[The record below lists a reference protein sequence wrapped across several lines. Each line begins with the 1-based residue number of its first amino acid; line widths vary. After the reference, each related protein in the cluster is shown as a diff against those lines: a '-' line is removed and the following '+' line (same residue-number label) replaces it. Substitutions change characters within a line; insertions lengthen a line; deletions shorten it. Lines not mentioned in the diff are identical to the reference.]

1 MCYNVRYESD
11 EQWRLELID
20 SFKCIKDLGPFKAV
34 RDVKLAKNTLIFAE
48 NGRGKTMLSETL
60 RSIATDQPDLVLGRA
75 RLGADGGEPVVVF
88 CQSGEGKDL
97 VWTRAGWSDGKPQM
111 AVFNDGFVEA
121 NVYSGLEVS
130 ASQLQGLHSVAVG
143 EDGVQ
148 KAQSY
153 RKSGSD
159 VTAARDTKDGI
170 AKAIQNRIGNEFKA
184 EDFVGWEPCPDID
197 TRIAKNQAALKV
209 ALNAD
214 QIRQRSKLKRL
225 PTPRP
230 DLDMI
235 RNTLTSSID
244 DMTADVSRKVQ
255 THLSKLWDSA
265 ESWVNTG
272 WSNAGSHD
280 TCPYCGQSLANSQ
293 LVALFKHY
301 FGDRYQD
308 AKNEIA
314 RVLNGFNSD
323 NGESARLA
331 FMAVANENSQLL
343 GQWKS
348 DGLKVPHTTAFDA
361 EAFIGAWQELT
372 AAIIEALKKKLG
384 APMDSVNLDQEAREA
399 VDRFQISVSSI
410 ESENNNVVALNTEI
424 DRVKAK
430 SEQGDVGDLRREARR
445 LECLKLRVAPEMI
458 KMCSDYQSARSA
470 WEVAKNTRDDRRK
483 EMSEHNES
491 AFHRYG
497 AAINRHL
504 DRFNVGF
511 RVGEFKGVSPGG
523 VVTSEF
529 VVVINDKDVR
539 LKPADGSASF
549 SNTLSGGD
557 RTALALAF
565 FFASLDE
572 RPNLKETVVV
582 IDDPLS
588 SLDAGRRE
596 RTVNSIGSYAN
607 DAGQLIALSHDASFL
622 CELLRTLQGI
632 KRVTGLS
639 VRFGGKASNI
649 VEWNLDDACRRD
661 EEARGIRMQRFVD
674 GEERATALLYRDIR
688 YHLEGYLTI
697 AFPGNFA
704 AGSSIGDFL
713 DIHKR
718 EDRSYG
724 QTPLGSKDRVDALRE
739 LHRYSSDRSHLN
751 IVPDSE
757 EIELRSFVRQ
767 TLEFCRGQ
775 TGNSTLPPH

>member
-1 MCYNVRYESD
+1 M
-11 EQWRLELID
+11 ID
-20 SFKCIKDLGPFKAV
+20 SFKCIKNLGQFKAV
-34 RDVKLAKNTLIFAE
+34 HDVKLAKNTLIFGE
-48 NGRGKTMLSETL
+48 NGRGKTMLSEAL
-60 RSIATDQPDLVLGRA
+60 RSLATGQPDLVAGRA
-75 RLGADGGEPVVVF
+75 RLGADGGDPVVVF

-214 QIRQRSKLKRL
+214 QIRQRSKLKPL

-244 DMTADVSRKVQ
+244 DMTTDVSRKVQ

-293 LVALFKHY
+293 LVDLFKHY

-384 APMDSVNLDQEAREA
+384 APMDSFDFDQGSRESM
-399 VDRFQISVSSI
+399 VRFERSVSLI
-410 ESENNNVVALNTEI
+410 EDENSEIAAVNTKI
-424 DRVKAK
+424 DRVKAE
-430 SEQGDVGDLRREARR
+430 SERGDIEVLRQEKRK
-445 LECLKLRVAPEMI
+445 LQCLKLRGEPEI
-458 KMCSDYQSARSA
+458 AQLCSDYESARTA
-470 WEVAKNTRDDRRK
+470 WDDARNVRDTRRK
-483 EMSEHNES
+483 DMSEHNES

-511 RVGEFKGVSPGG
+511 RVGEFKGASPGG

-529 VVVINDKDVR
+529 VIVINGKDVKLR
-539 LKPADGSASF
+539 STDQSASF
-549 SNTLSGGD
+549 RNTLSGGD
-557 RTALALAF
+557 RAALALAF

-572 RPNLKETVVV
+572 HPNLEDTVVV
-582 IDDPLS
+582 IDDPFS

-596 RTVNSIGSYAN
+596 RTVNAIGRYETKV
-607 DAGQLIALSHDASFL
+607 GQLVLMSHDASFL
-622 CELLRTLQGI
+622 CQVFRKISDRTQVAGF
-632 KRVTGLS
+632 S
-639 VRFGGKASNI
+639 VDYGGEHSTI
-649 VEWNLDDACRRD
+649 GEWKPEDACRQDAEVRLRRMHQFVAG
-661 EEARGIRMQRFVD
+661 EARATGQLYLDIRQHIEDYLTQAFPNEFTARLGIGGFLRNHETNNAQSAASPLMSSERFV
-674 GEERATALLYRDIR
+674 E
-688 YHLEGYLTI
+688 
-697 AFPGNFA
+697 
-704 AGSSIGDFL
+704 
-713 DIHKR
+713 
-718 EDRSYG
+718 
-724 QTPLGSKDRVDALRE
+724 LRE
-739 LHRYSSDRSHLN
+739 LHEYISPRLHSDD
-751 IVPDSE
+751 VPKSAE
-757 EIELRSFVRQ
+757 NELRSFVLQALDFTRP
-767 TLEFCRGQ
+767 EIP
-775 TGNSTLPPH
+775 SEHD